1 MNYRFSPKTS
11 GSSSLE
17 RDKNKRKG
25 TVLIVTIF
33 LFLAFSTLALGLI
46 YLSQVYLQIGGY
58 EKNSSRLDY
67 CSENGIKE
75 GFHHLAV
82 AIGSAPSPAVISEE
96 KYIELRDDA
105 RGLGNRLLEE
115 AAGLLFPVQIQAQ
128 EESMIWQ
135 SRTDCL
141 LERVVEK
148 GDFFLAVYSLP
159 MQAEGRLRRLA
170 LRRPTSLEARAE
182 VLAGRIPLSALPF
195 LLNKTLSPEERRD
208 FLEENDITLLPSS
221 REILPPRISFADTP
235 LIPQS
240 AAPLLE
246 KALDIEIFR
255 PQDMTAAKLRS
266 VLGLEESQ
274 DPVPEG
280 VYLIRND
287 LGLAGVYVQ
296 GDVQEMVAAVQGT
309 FQVISFRLGDSVWV
323 LKYSPA
329 ERKTSFLSPQG
340 EETFDLVPLGLI
352 IISGEVL
359 SLGGGVVE
367 AGGEVRL
374 VTDREVPSILPGV
387 NLTLVASGKIT
398 ITSHLIQQGL
408 SWQEGIPYLKSE
420 QSQLVIFST
429 GRDLWTEEAGE
440 GGIVIAQ
447 GAPQDLKVQAALTA
461 GGEGLRV
468 EGENKDLRV
477 LGSIQTTA
485 YSSSGNQ
492 LSLTPWAPRFDSEN
506 ASLMAPRAA
515 QPVLLITRF
524 GASEWKEY

>member
-1 MNYRFSPKTS
+1 L

-17 RDKNKRKG
+17 RNKNKRKG

-46 YLSQVYLQIGGY
+46 YLSQIYLQIGGY

-75 GFHHLAV
+75 AFHHLAA

-96 KYIELRDDA
+96 RYIELRDDA

-115 AAGLLFPVQIQAQ
+115 AAGIRFPVQIQAQ
-128 EESMIWQ
+128 EKMMIWQ

-141 LERVVEK
+141 PERVVER

-159 MQAEGRLRRLA
+159 IQAEGQLRSLPF
-170 LRRPTSLEARAE
+170 RRRTSLEARAE
-182 VLAGRIPLSALPF
+182 VLAGHIPLSAVPF
-195 LLNKTLSPEERRD
+195 LLNRTLSPEERRD
-208 FLEENDITLLPSS
+208 FLEENDITFLPSS
-221 REILPPRISFADTP
+221 REILPPQMSFADAP
-235 LIPQS
+235 LIPES
-240 AAPLLE
+240 ATPFLE

-274 DPVPEG
+274 EPVPEG

-287 LGLAGVYVQ
+287 LGLAGIYVQ
-296 GDVQEMVAAVQGT
+296 GDVLEMVTAIEGQY
-309 FQVISFRLGDSVWV
+309 QVISFRLGNGVWV
-323 LKYSPA
+323 LKYSPS
-329 ERKTSFLSPQG
+329 ESKTSFRSTHG
-340 EETFDLVPLGLI
+340 EETFDLVPLGPI

-367 AGGEVRL
+367 TGGEVRL

-387 NLTLVASGKIT
+387 NITLVASGKIT

-420 QSQLVIFST
+420 QAQVVIFST
-429 GRDLWTEEAGE
+429 GRDLWAEEAVE
-440 GGIVIAQ
+440 GGVVIAQ
-447 GAPQDLKVQAALTA
+447 GAPQDLKVQAALTS
-461 GGEGLRV
+461 GGEGLKV
-468 EGENKDLRV
+468 EGENKSLRV

-492 LSLTPWAPRFDSEN
+492 LSLTHWTPSLDSED
-506 ASLMAPRAA
+506 ALLAPQAA
-515 QPVLLITRF
+515 QPVLFISRF